1 LLVLLIWLVQ
11 VSLVGR
17 GRGTESRAQYT
28 HNPSVSIHNPRAN
41 FLDSVKSLGMS
52 VRVRG
57 VDIRV
62 RVNILLVLL
71 IWLVQVSLVGRGR
84 GGGYLGMQ
92 STESRAQYT
101 HNPSV
106 SIHNPRANF
115 LDSVKW

>member
-1 LLVLLIWLVQ
+1 
-11 VSLVGR
+11 
-17 GRGTESRAQYT
+17 
-28 HNPSVSIHNPRAN
+28 
-41 FLDSVKSLGMS
+41 
-52 VRVRG
+52 
-57 VDIRV
+57 V

-84 GGGYLGMQ
+84 GGGSIMKVVGWYYLGMQ

-115 LDSVKW
+115 LDSVRVRSSMHER